1 MNKVILITGATGGI
15 GERIVLE
22 FSRENNTVI
31 IIYKNNY
38 KKAEELLKRV
48 LSNGT
53 NCEIKRV
60 DVKNE
65 KEIKDLMAEVRN
77 KLGRVDV
84 LINNAGIIKDSII
97 TNMKEED
104 WDEVINVNLKGV
116 FLFSR
121 EVCKIMIRQKEGCI
135 INIGSIV
142 GLKGNFG
149 QSNYSASKAA
159 LIGFTKSLAKE
170 VGRFNIRVNLVFPG
184 FHLTNI
190 AKDLNNERIQKI
202 INEHVLGKTASLDE
216 VSKFIYFL
224 SDLKTISGQ
233 IFNLDSRII

>member
-142 GLKGNFG
+142 GLKGNLG

>member
-22 FSRENNTVI
+22 FSRKNNTVI